1 MENDVQKTRLRNGVR
16 VITERISSVR
26 SVSIGVWIDVGSRN
40 EPDSINGISHFIEH
54 MHFKGTKN
62 MGALEIARSLEEVG
76 GSINAFTSREQ
87 TCYYARIMS
96 SYLPRAID
104 ILGDILTDSTFKPN
118 DLKKEKAVILEEIKD
133 VADSPGEYIHDLI
146 ASQVWAKHALGNP
159 IMGNAET
166 VSSMTRKQVLGY
178 INSNYNSQNIVV
190 AATGDVS
197 HRKLVQMVR
206 KSFDWSVGS
215 NDVDKAIPEQS
226 VALKKAYVND
236 TQQTHVCIAFPSIG
250 YSDQNRFALMGIN
263 TLLSGGMSSR
273 LFQTVRE
280 DAGLCYTIYSY
291 QEFFKDCGQFCVY
304 FGSDKKHVEQ
314 ASHLVFKE
322 LKRLKKRLLTPTE
335 LTRVR
340 DQLKGNLVLSME
352 STHNR
357 MNRLARQELMLGRY
371 VSLDETC
378 EYIDGITAKQ
388 IQDVARQIF
397 DEKYLSICTLGPFD
411 QKQIDRIETKIS

>member
-1 MENDVQKTRLRNGVR
+1 MKNDVQKTRLRNGVR
-16 VITERISSVR
+16 VITERITSVR
-26 SVSIGVWIDVGSRN
+26 SVSIGVWVDVGSRN

-54 MHFKGTKN
+54 MHFKGTRK
-62 MGALEIARSLEEVG
+62 MGALEIARSLEQVG

-104 ILGDILTDSTFKPN
+104 ILGDILSNSMFRPA

-146 ASQVWAKHALGNP
+146 ASQVWSRHALGNP

-166 VSSMTRKQVLGY
+166 VNSMTRKQVLGY
-178 INSNYNSQNIVV
+178 IKSHYNSPNIVI

-197 HRKLVQMVR
+197 HKKLVEMVR
-206 KSFDWSVGS
+206 KSFDWPAGDNGQDSL
-215 NDVDKAIPEQS
+215 IPES
-226 VALKKAYVND
+226 SKAFKKAYTND
-236 TQQTHVCIAFPSIG
+236 TQQTHVCIAFPSMSFG
-250 YSDQNRFALMGIN
+250 DNNRFAIMGIN

-280 DAGLCYTIYSY
+280 KHGLCYTIYSY
-291 QEFFKDCGQFCVY
+291 QEFFKDSGLFCVY
-304 FGSDKKHVEQ
+304 FGSDKTQVGR
-314 ASHLVFKE
+314 ASELVFKE
-322 LKRLKKRLLTPTE
+322 LKRLKDRLLTKAE

-357 MNRLARQELMLGRY
+357 MNRLARQELMLNRY
-371 VSLDETC
+371 VSMDETC
-378 EYIDGITAKQ
+378 RFIDGITSKQ
-388 IQDVARQIF
+388 IRDVARQIF
-397 DEKYLSICTLGPFD
+397 DEKGLSICTLGPYD
-411 QKQIDRIETKIS
+411 QKEIDSIEAKIS